1 MKAENRKIDLFHEKN
16 NFLKNE
22 LVEKNKI
29 TKSLMETKWTV
40 FDSLSSS
47 KNNPAICI
55 NRATGETKS
64 IRRQKM
70 NLHNMSVTEN
80 K

>member
-1 MKAENRKIDLFHEKN
+1 MKAENRKIDLFHEKI

-22 LVEKNKI
+22 LVEKNKT

-55 NRATGETKS
+55 NS
-64 IRRQKM
+64 
-70 NLHNMSVTEN
+70 NNNNNHSVKCRNFT
-80 K
+80 